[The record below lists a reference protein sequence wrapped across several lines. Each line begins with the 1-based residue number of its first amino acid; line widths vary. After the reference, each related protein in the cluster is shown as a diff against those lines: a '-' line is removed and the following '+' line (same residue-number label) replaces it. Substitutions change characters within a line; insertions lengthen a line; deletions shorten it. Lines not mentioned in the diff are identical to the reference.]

1 MKKIFKW
8 IGIVLGS
15 LVGLIIVAATT
26 LFLIGNSRLNKTYD
40 FPANDIVIPADAASI
55 EAGRHHVETL
65 CTHCHTAN
73 LSGQLW
79 FSFAPA
85 GTVDS
90 SNLTSGQGGIGGEF
104 TDEDFVRA
112 IRHGVAPDGKP
123 IFMPAVEA
131 FQNMSDEHLGEVIAY
146 LKTVEPVDNAT
157 NGKQFTPLAK
167 ILIGIGVIK
176 LPVEVVN
183 HNTSVTAPEKAVNV
197 EYGEYL
203 VNISGCKDCHGKDLA
218 GGAYP
223 QPGVSLLVPNITP
236 ASEVNAWTEEQF
248 ISTIR
253 SGITPGGH
261 QLNPELMPW
270 PQISLSTDD
279 ELKAIWM
286 YLQSVPKVVS
296 ETQ

>member
-8 IGIVLGS
+8 IGIVLGI
-15 LVGLIIVAATT
+15 LFGVILAAAAT
-26 LFLIGNSRLNKTYD
+26 LFLIGNARLNKTYEFTSD
-40 FPANDIVIPADAASI
+40 NITIPTDAASI
-55 EAGRHHVETL
+55 EAGKHHVETL
-65 CTHCHTAN
+65 CTHCHTAE

-79 FSFAPA
+79 FSFPPA

-104 TDEDFVRA
+104 SDEDFVRA
-112 IRHGVAPDGKP
+112 IRHGVGTDGKP
-123 IFMPAVEA
+123 IFMPSVEA
-131 FQNMSDEHLGEVIAY
+131 FQHMSDEDLGEVIAY
-146 LKTVEPVDNAT
+146 LKTVEPVDNET

-167 ILIGIGVIK
+167 ILIGAGVIK
-176 LPVEVVN
+176 LPVEVVD
-183 HNTSVTAPEKAVNV
+183 HNSSMTEPEKAISV

-236 ASEVNAWTEEQF
+236 ASEVGSWTEEQF
-248 ISTIR
+248 ISTIN
-253 SGITPGGH
+253 SGVTPGGH
-261 QLNPELMPW
+261 QLNPEYMPW
-270 PQISLSTDD
+270 TQIRLSTDD

-286 YLQSVPKVVS
+286 YLQTVPDIKQS
-296 ETQ
+296 TE